1 MLEVSMRVRS
11 SFWTVLLASVWFV
24 CGLAAPAQAAE
35 TEPPRFA
42 KHFMLLDLKARSAP
56 VGLMAEGSLIART
69 TRSAPDS
76 LLLDQTYRE
85 VGIDFVVSPA
95 IAEAGLHAEWM
106 PLRIFRL
113 RAEAH
118 ALSSFGTL
126 GYMLSFPEAGA
137 AYGDEEADA
146 LAGSEEAGIGL
157 RLSLQPT
164 LQIKVRPVIARHTTA
179 LYWHTLGGYRGP
191 LVRERLFDQLQRTE
205 GDGMMVH
212 TSLLAYQLW
221 DGAGDAM
228 ALAGGFHA

>member
-1 MLEVSMRVRS
+1 
-11 SFWTVLLASVWFV
+11 
-24 CGLAAPAQAAE
+24 
-35 TEPPRFA
+35 
-42 KHFMLLDLKARSAP
+42 
-56 VGLMAEGSLIART
+56 
-69 TRSAPDS
+69 
-76 LLLDQTYRE
+76 
-85 VGIDFVVSPA
+85 
-95 IAEAGLHAEWM
+95 
-106 PLRIFRL
+106 
-113 RAEAH
+113 
-118 ALSSFGTL
+118 
-126 GYMLSFPEAGA
+126 MLSFPEAGA

-164 LQIKVRPVIARHTTA
+164 LQIKVGPVIARHTTA